1 LALRQKVNILQELK
15 KRGYNTYRIRKENL
29 LAQSTIS
36 DLNNDLVRMDARV
49 IDRLCSLIGCQPGD
63 LIEYVPD

>member
-1 LALRQKVNILQELK
+1 MALRQKVNILQELK